1 MAREAA
7 EVTVNASYERGVLD
21 TEICLADE
29 VAIVCRD
36 YCTKSWGVAIDRAG
50 VPANSELRRAESIFF
65 PEDIREILNMV
76 PPSKQLP
83 IAQAPTPD
91 AEVSKGVGVDEEAQ
105 LLMKAKPSEDAL
117 AIKDMVSQA
126 KDAELKSQAR
136 DSQSEKADPKKA

>member
-21 TEICLADE
+21 IEICLAEE

-36 YCTKSWGVAIDRAG
+36 YYTKSWGVAIDRAG

-65 PEDIREILNMV
+65 PEDIREILNTV
-76 PPSKQLP
+76 PPSKQLLT
-83 IAQAPTPD
+83 AQAPTPD

-136 DSQSEKADPKKA
+136 DSQSEKAYPKKA